1 MDKNNR
7 ERVLDLEKIRR
18 LKQKIRRRKILLV
31 AGAVIFLLGIIIAI
45 CIWQVSQVTDSN
57 RDFCGNFNSAKSIQQ
72 ESPASSISETS

>member
-18 LKQKIRRRKILLV
+18 LKQKIRRRKILLA

-45 CIWQVSQVTDSN
+45 GIWQVSQVTDSN
-57 RDFCGNFNSAKSIQQ
+57 RDFWGNFNSAYSIQQ

>member
-1 MDKNNR
+1 MDKSNR

-45 CIWQVSQVTDSN
+45 GIWQVSQVTDSN
-57 RDFCGNFNSAKSIQQ
+57 RDFWGNFNSAHSIQQ